1 MSRFRPW
8 LATLL
13 LLGIATSFP
22 ASAQT
27 RSYQLQVHPVFPPE
41 QAELVFQPLLDYLAS
56 ATGYSYDLVTTRD
69 FHRHWLDLR
78 RGNKPDLILEDAH
91 LIALRIQRDGYQPL
105 VRASTPATFSL
116 LTNRPERELGLV
128 DFVGLPVSTLPSPSL
143 GHMVLARWFDNP
155 MQQPII
161 QSTAT
166 SWLEAVEILFAME
179 AEAAIVPHNLA
190 ARYVNLGEVAV
201 SGEFPNMN
209 IAGSP
214 DLDPV
219 VAVEIQDALLDLHN
233 NPDFF
238 AVLHEL
244 DIDQFVP
251 ASASEYEGLER
262 WLDPV
267 YGGN

>member
-1 MSRFRPW
+1 MIRFTPR
-8 LATLL
+8 LATIL
-13 LLGIATSFP
+13 LLGLASSFSAT
-22 ASAQT
+22 AQN
-27 RSYQLQVHPVFPPE
+27 RSYQLQVHPVYPPD
-41 QAELVFQPLLDYLAS
+41 QAELVFQPLLDYLES
-56 ATGYSYDLVTTRD
+56 TTGHSFELLTTRD
-69 FHRHWLDLR
+69 FHRHWLDVR
-78 RGNKPDLILEDAH
+78 RGNQPDLILEDAH

-143 GHMVLARWFDNP
+143 GHMVLASWFDNP

-166 SWLEAVEILFAME
+166 SWLEAVEIVFAME

-201 SGEFPNMN
+201 SEEFPHMN

-219 VAVEIQDALLDLHN
+219 IALEIQDALLSLHD

-244 DIDQFVP
+244 DIERFVP
-251 ASASEYEGLER
+251 ATAAEYEGLER
-262 WLDPV
+262 WLDPI

>member
-8 LATLL
+8 LAITL
-13 LLGIATSFP
+13 LLGITGNLTAQ
-22 ASAQT
+22 AQT
-27 RSYQLQVHPVFPPE
+27 RSYQLQVHPVYPPD
-41 QAELVFQPLLDYLAS
+41 QAELVFQPLLDYLAA
-56 ATGYSYDLVTTRD
+56 ATGYSFELVTTRD

-78 RGNKPDLILEDAH
+78 RGNQPDLILDDAH
-91 LIALRIQRDGYQPL
+91 LIALRIQRDAYQPL

-116 LTNRPERELGLV
+116 LTNRPERELELT

-143 GHMVLARWFDNP
+143 GHMVLASWFDNP

-166 SWLEAVEILFAME
+166 SWLEAVEIVFAME
-179 AEAAIVPHNLA
+179 TEAAIVPHNLA
-190 ARYVNLGEVAV
+190 ARYVNLGTVAV
-201 SGEFPNMN
+201 SSEFPHMN
-209 IAGSP
+209 IAASP

-219 VAVEIQDALLDLHN
+219 IAVEIQDALLGLHD

-244 DIDQFVP
+244 DIERFVP
-251 ASASEYEGLER
+251 AAAEEYEGLER
-262 WLDPV
+262 WLDPIH
-267 YGGN
+267 GGN

>member
-1 MSRFRPW
+1 MSCNRLW
-8 LATLL
+8 LATIL
-13 LLGIATSFP
+13 LLGMMSSFNTQ
-22 ASAQT
+22 AQN
-27 RSYQLQVHPVFPPE
+27 RSYQLQVHPIYPPD
-41 QAELVFQPLLDYLAS
+41 QAELVFQPLLDYLQA
-56 ATGYSYDLVTTRD
+56 ATGYSFELVTTRD
-69 FHRHWLDLR
+69 FHRHWLDIR
-78 RGNKPDLILEDAH
+78 RGNRPDLILEDAH
-91 LIALRIQRDGYQPL
+91 LIALRIQRDDYQPL

-116 LTNRPERELGLV
+116 LTNRPERDLDLV

-143 GHMVLARWFDNP
+143 GHMVLANWFDNP
-155 MQQPII
+155 MQQPMI

-166 SWLEAVEILFAME
+166 SWLEAVEIVFAME

-190 ARYVNLGEVAV
+190 ARYVNLGTVAI
-201 SGEFPNMN
+201 SSEFPHMN

-219 VAVEIQDALLDLHN
+219 AAVAIQDALIALHD

-238 AVLHEL
+238 AVLNEL

-251 ASASEYEGLER
+251 ATPAEYEDLER
-262 WLDPV
+262 WLDPI